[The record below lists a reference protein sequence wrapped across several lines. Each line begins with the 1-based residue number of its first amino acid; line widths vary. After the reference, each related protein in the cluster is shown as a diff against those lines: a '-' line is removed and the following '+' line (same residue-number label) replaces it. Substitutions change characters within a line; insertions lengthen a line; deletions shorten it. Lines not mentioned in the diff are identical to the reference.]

1 MIQRARDAGRK
12 CVASAIAV
20 AIASCGTA
28 ASIASAADAG
38 GDEIAEIVITAQFR
52 SQNLQEAPLAITAV
66 DAALLEARG
75 QSTIESVAQSAP
87 SVQFSAGGQG
97 GGAQTA
103 VVMIRGIGQTDFQ
116 FPNEPGVGVYIDDV
130 YYGILFGT
138 AFDLVDLDRV
148 EILRGPQGTLAG
160 KNSIGGSIKLF
171 SQKPGPDPDGYL
183 EATVGSF
190 DRTALRGATNLTLVP
205 DRLYARISGIDRH
218 VDGYVTRLDYG
229 CVHGVALPGGSFAQ
243 PRNGCVIGTEG
254 GQDVTAVRGAL
265 RWLPSDLIEDNLA
278 ADVTRDRSQAS
289 AAKALYL
296 PNPDYLTAPD
306 SYTNY
311 SNYTSYPGT
320 ANQYTNPAIS
330 YLDAWGLTNT
340 LDVMPGGIWSVKSIS
355 AYRHSEGEAAWD
367 GDNSPENISNNYS
380 VFDHE
385 QFTQELRLAVNLPRT
400 ELTVGAYY
408 YDARSHVGG
417 RVDVGV
423 AGLDFSSWDPF
434 RQTSKS
440 AFAHAVFHATDRL
453 NLTGG
458 LRYTRED
465 KTYTFSRTSPIPG
478 VPTDARVAS
487 LEGLSRG
494 FEGDRVDWRGA
505 VDYEFVPD
513 VRAYAQVATGFKG
526 GGVNPRPYLEM
537 QLVPFKQETSTSY
550 EVGIKSLLFD
560 RRLRLN
566 VDYFRNDYENYQGQ
580 VGACPDI
587 SPPGF
592 PFCSATRNIG
602 DARIDGV
609 ELEFDARLLHGLSVD
624 GSASYTDFRFTR
636 AVEGSGITPGLTRAP
651 FVPEW
656 KYSLGVQYAVE
667 LGSAGRITPRAD
679 WTYQSDMET
688 NIPNRVDGFL
698 YGRVEPRGLLNLRL
712 PYTSPGGDWEAAV
725 AVTNLTDKFYYSNKY
740 DRYTQSGNAYGA
752 PGRPRELLFTVKRT
766 F

>member
-1 MIQRARDAGRK
+1 MIQRTIGAGGM
-12 CVASAIAV
+12 CVAAAV
-20 AIASCGTA
+20 AAVIAMCGAT
-28 ASIASAADAG
+28 ASAAEATG
-38 GDEIAEIVITAQFR
+38 GDEIQEIVITAQFR
-52 SQNLQEAPLAITAV
+52 SQNLQEAPLAVTAV

-75 QSTIESVAQSAP
+75 QTNIEAVAQSAP

-171 SQKPGPDPDGYL
+171 SQKPGADPNGYL

-190 DRTALRGATNLTLVP
+190 DRVALRGATNLTLVP
-205 DRLYARISGIDRH
+205 DKLYARISGINRH
-218 VDGYVTRLDYG
+218 VDGYLDRLDYG
-229 CVHGVALPGGSFAQ
+229 CVHGVAIPGGTFAQ
-243 PRNGCVIGTEG
+243 ARNGCVIGTDG

-265 RWLPSDLIEDNLA
+265 RWIPSDLIEDNLS

-289 AAKALYL
+289 AAKALFL
-296 PNPDYLTAPD
+296 PNPDYLTPPD

-311 SNYTSYPGT
+311 STYTGYQGT
-320 ANQYTNPAIS
+320 ANQYTNAAVS
-330 YLDAWGLTNT
+330 YLDAWGVTNT
-340 LDVMPGGIWSVKSIS
+340 LDVTPGGIWSLKSIS
-355 AYRHSEGEAAWD
+355 GYRYTEGESAWD

-380 VFDHE
+380 VFNHE
-385 QFTQELRLAVNLPRT
+385 QFTQELRVSVNLPRT
-400 ELTVGAYY
+400 ELTAGAYY

-434 RQTSKS
+434 KQTSKS
-440 AFAHAVFHATDRL
+440 AFAHAVFHATDKL

-458 LRYTRED
+458 ARYTRED
-465 KTYTFSRTSPIPG
+465 KTYTFNRESPIPG
-478 VPTDARVAS
+478 VPTDPRVAS
-487 LEGLSRG
+487 LNGLSRG
-494 FEGDRVDWRGA
+494 FKGDRVDWRVA
-505 VDYEFVPD
+505 VDYELVAD

-537 QLVPFKQETSTSY
+537 QVVPFKQETSTSY
-550 EVGIKSLLFD
+550 EAGIKSMLFD

-566 VDYFRNDYENYQGQ
+566 ADYFHNQYKDYQGQ

-602 DARIDGV
+602 DAKIDGV

-624 GSASYTDFRFTR
+624 GSASYTDFRFTQ
-636 AVEGSGITPGLTRAP
+636 AVQGSGITPGLTRAP

-656 KYSLGVQYAVE
+656 KYSLGAQYAFE
-667 LGSAGRITPRAD
+667 LGSGGRITPRVD

-688 NIPNRVDGFL
+688 NIPNGVTGFL
-698 YGRVEPRGLLNLRL
+698 YGHVDSRGLVNLRV
-712 PYTSPGGDWEAAV
+712 PYISPEGDWEAAV
-725 AVTNLTDKFYYSNKY
+725 AVTNVADKFYYSNKY

-752 PGRPRELLFTVKRT
+752 PGRPREFLFSVKRN